1 VKLNVDQHTSDCF
14 AWTYI
19 FSSVLVTGFYTYPEH
34 TPSFRSCP
42 TMSRD
47 AEIPEPSQAYVGYD
61 AQKFYPHRAQGRWG
75 S

>member
-1 VKLNVDQHTSDCF
+1 
-14 AWTYI
+14 
-19 FSSVLVTGFYTYPEH
+19 VTGFYTYPEH